1 MSDRPLRPLPSP
13 APPRLAAAVAVRG
26 PLGVWALQYGMLV
39 GFLALTFLLSGSA
52 VARPFFIAG
61 CAGLGW
67 LAWRRGVAAHLE
79 LVIMLFAAAPFLR
92 RVTDYHVGWDP
103 SGVMLAGPLFAL
115 LVACA
120 ELYQLLSAGPAHRRA
135 ALKPFVLYGGCIAY
149 AWMVSSVQGNIV
161 PASTTMLRYAAP
173 LLYGAWLACRGEP
186 QAALAGATRAFTIIL
201 PIIGVYGLL
210 QWLNPP
216 EWDRFWMLMA
226 PMDSIGL
233 PLPKQVRVFGP
244 LNSPA
249 SYAMFITCGLL
260 LVMNAR
266 RGLLT
271 LLLAAPACV
280 GLLLSQFRTAWIGL
294 AVGLLF
300 FMMLPRTR
308 RRSALFVVF
317 LVAAVTVVA
326 TATPFADVVTKR
338 LETLQSSP
346 TEDGSGSA
354 RLEQGQYLL
363 AHLDDFMLG
372 YGLAPQSADYHI
384 QQAFAA
390 DGAIVISIVEMGLV
404 VGTIS
409 LLALGWAG
417 ITAISRS
424 WLVREPLVV
433 AAGGIVAAQLIDV
446 PLTGVTTGELGF
458 LTWTFIAILI
468 GLGARPRAIP
478 VGIGMRQQ
486 AAGRPR

>member
-1 MSDRPLRPLPSP
+1 MSDRPLWPLGSPQPTPTRLPLPT
-13 APPRLAAAVAVRG
+13 RRG
-26 PLGVWALQYGMLV
+26 PSGVIARGPWAAWAWQYGLLV
-39 GFLALTFLLSGSA
+39 GFLGLTFLLSGSA
-52 VARPFFIAG
+52 VSRPFFIAG
-61 CAGLGW
+61 CVGLGW
-67 LAWRRGVAAHLE
+67 LAWRRGVAAHIE
-79 LVIMLFAAAPFLR
+79 LVIILFAAAPFLR
-92 RVTDYHVGWDP
+92 RVTDYHVGWDA
-103 SGVMLAGPLFAL
+103 SGIMLVGPLFAL

-120 ELYQLLSAGPAHRRA
+120 ELFRLLTTGAASRRT
-135 ALKPFVLYGGCIAY
+135 ALKPFLLYGGCIVY
-149 AWMVSSVQGNIV
+149 AWLLSSVQGNLF
-161 PASTTMLRYAAP
+161 PASTTAIRCAAP
-173 LLYGAWLACRGEP
+173 LLYGVWLACRAEP

-201 PIIGVYGLL
+201 PIIGVYGVM

-233 PLPKQVRVFGP
+233 PLPQQVRVFGP

-260 LVMNAR
+260 LVINAR

-271 LLLAAPACV
+271 LVLAAPACV

-294 AVGLLF
+294 AVGLVF
-300 FMMLPRTR
+300 FMVLPRTR

-317 LVAAVTVVA
+317 LAAALTIVA

-354 RLEQGQYLL
+354 RLEQGQYLWD
-363 AHLDDFMLG
+363 HLDEFILG
-372 YGLAPQSADYHI
+372 YGLAPQSADYRI

-390 DGAIVISIVEMGLV
+390 DGAVIISFVEMGLV

-417 ITAISRS
+417 LVAISRS

-468 GLGARPRAIP
+468 SVDSHPE
-478 VGIGMRQQ
+478 
-486 AAGRPR
+486 GRKTFL